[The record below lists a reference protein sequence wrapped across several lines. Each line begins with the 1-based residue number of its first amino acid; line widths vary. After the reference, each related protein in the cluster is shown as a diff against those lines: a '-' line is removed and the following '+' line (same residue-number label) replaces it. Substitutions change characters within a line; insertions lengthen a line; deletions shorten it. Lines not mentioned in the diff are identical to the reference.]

1 MTGEEYLSGLRQ
13 LDRLRNSQADI
24 AAAHAGRT
32 RQLSDTMENLWSRLT
47 RQRAELNDFAAEA
60 GLPQLPAN
68 AHPVRPPAD
77 PAAEV
82 AAAAADV
89 DDADADLEQA
99 RYLAHRPALL
109 PGWRAD
115 ERNGLIYGVVA
126 LVSLVIQVL
135 VLANPGGTAFTDR
148 LWGYAVCLVL
158 PFAAFGAGWL
168 AIGTVSRPRLGGEEV
183 NPLVKLPRNPRLGL
197 TICLST
203 WLVSCWL
210 GNLYA

>member
-1 MTGEEYLSGLRQ
+1 MTGEDYLSGLRE
-13 LDRLRNSQADI
+13 LDRLHNSQADI
-24 AAAHAGRT
+24 AAAHSDRS
-32 RQLSDTMENLWSRLT
+32 RQLGTTMENLWARLT
-47 RQRAELNDFAAEA
+47 RQRAALNELAVDA
-60 GLPQLPAN
+60 GLPLVPAN
-68 AHPVRPPAD
+68 AHPVRPPTD

-89 DDADADLEQA
+89 DGAAADLEQA
-99 RYLAHRPALL
+99 RYLAHRPVLL

-126 LVSLVIQVL
+126 LVSLVIQTF
-135 VLANPGGTAFTDR
+135 VLANPGGTAFLDR

-158 PFAAFGAGWL
+158 PFAAFGVGWL

-203 WLVSCWL
+203 WIVSCWL
-210 GNLYA
+210 GNLYL